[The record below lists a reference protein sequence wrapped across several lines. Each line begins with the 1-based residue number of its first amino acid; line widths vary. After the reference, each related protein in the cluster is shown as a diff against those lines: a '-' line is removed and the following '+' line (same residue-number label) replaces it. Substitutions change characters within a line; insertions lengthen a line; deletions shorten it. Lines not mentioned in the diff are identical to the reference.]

1 MSKLNYENYKK
12 KNINIKGTSSII
24 DNVPD
29 VINYNTLLNLIIE
42 QAPKDERGRL
52 FREDGIKLDQVTEIR
67 IEFSKILK
75 IDHLWIM
82 TNLTKLILSHN
93 IIDKIENLDAL
104 VNLQDLDLSFN
115 RIKKMENL
123 NCLVK
128 LQVLL
133 ITGNEIYEIENI
145 DNLKDLKIFSIADNK
160 IDKWDHV
167 LYLRKFKNL
176 RTVNITGNPCALQDN
191 YNNYLIALLPQVIYF
206 SYVLIS
212 KEERNDAIKKYRQAI
227 IKVEEDESKIKIKMD
242 EQQKVNKKSQ
252 YDSLCFVDQLDGDEF
267 FNTAF
272 KDDQNGIILKNLNNG
287 SLEVYEEY
295 KKKFTTVCQ
304 ELYKFGVDQHVV
316 RAKEISEFFLIVEK
330 ARENVRDKARQ
341 IIETIKTERNEIFNK
356 FNDLVK
362 SDKETNEQEII
373 IHVKIAKTQE
383 LANEF
388 NESLTNMWTKLMYNE
403 VVLHEQI
410 EDIFEIFKINM
421 TDLKDSFVE
430 FVREIFSQIRDI
442 FLRYREAI
450 NIVINNYL
458 SSVGDLTIPANFFE
472 IYGDIDASN
481 NTLIALHDINI
492 QIVDNRE
499 DSIIER
505 INLWL
510 EELLYEFSK
519 QERLR
524 HRQRILE
531 ISHFLQ
537 FQRERMYNHFCIN
550 DALALDVAAALEG

>member
-1 MSKLNYENYKK
+1 MSKLNYESYK
-12 KNINIKGTSSII
+12 KNISIDEPFSVI
-24 DNVPD
+24 YDVPD
-29 VINYNTLLNLIIE
+29 VINYSTLVNLIIE
-42 QAPKDERGRL
+42 QAPKGERGRL
-52 FREDGIKLDQVTEIR
+52 FREDGIKLDEVNEIR

-104 VNLQDLDLSFN
+104 VNLEDLDLSFN

-133 ITGNEIYEIENI
+133 IAGNKIYDIENI
-145 DNLKDLKIFSIADNK
+145 DNLKNLNIFSIADNK

-176 RTVNITGNPCALQDN
+176 RSVNITGNPCTLQEN

-227 IKVEEDESKIKIKMD
+227 IKVKEEESNIKIKMNK
-242 EQQKVNKKSQ
+242 QQKVNRKTQ

-267 FNTAF
+267 FNTVF
-272 KDDQNGIILKNLNNG
+272 QDDQNGIILKNLNNDT
-287 SLEVYEEY
+287 LEVYEEY

-316 RAKEISEFFLIVEK
+316 RAKEIDEFFLVVQK
-330 ARENVRDKARQ
+330 ARENVRDEARQ
-341 IIETIKTERNEIFNK
+341 IIETIKTERNGIFNK
-356 FNDLVK
+356 FDDLVK
-362 SDKETNEQEII
+362 SDKKSNEQEIKI
-373 IHVKIAKTQE
+373 DIKIAKTQE
-383 LANEF
+383 LADEL
-388 NESLTNMWTKLMYNE
+388 NESLTNMWTKLMYSE

-410 EDIFEIFKINM
+410 EDIFEIFKINI

-430 FVREIFSQIRDI
+430 FVRKIFSQIRDI
-442 FLRYREAI
+442 FLRYREVI
-450 NIVINNYL
+450 NTVINNYL
-458 SSVGDLTIPANFFE
+458 SSGGDLMMSANFVD
-472 IYGDIDASN
+472 ICGDIDVLN
-481 NTLIALHDINI
+481 NTLIASHDIHI

-519 QERLR
+519 
-524 HRQRILE
+524 
-531 ISHFLQ
+531 
-537 FQRERMYNHFCIN
+537 
-550 DALALDVAAALEG
+550 

>member
-1 MSKLNYENYKK
+1 MTP
-12 KNINIKGTSSII
+12 KG
-24 DNVPD
+24 
-29 VINYNTLLNLIIE
+29 
-42 QAPKDERGRL
+42 ERGRL
-52 FREDGIKLDQVTEIR
+52 FREDGIKLDEVTEIR

-75 IDHLWIM
+75 IDHFWIM

-93 IIDKIENLDAL
+93 IIEKIENFDAL
-104 VNLQDLDLSFN
+104 VNLEDLDLSFN

-133 ITGNEIYEIENI
+133 IAGNKIYDIENI
-145 DNLKDLKIFSIADNK
+145 DNLKNLKIFSIADNK

-167 LYLRKFKNL
+167 LYLKKFKNL
-176 RTVNITGNPCALQDN
+176 RTVNMTGNPCTLQEN
-191 YNNYLIALLPQVIYF
+191 YNSYLIALLPQVIYF
-206 SYVLIS
+206 SYILIT
-212 KEERNDAIKKYRQAI
+212 KEERNDAIKKNRQAI
-227 IKVEEDESKIKIKMD
+227 IKVEEEESKIKIKMD
-242 EQQKVNKKSQ
+242 KQQKVNSKTQ
-252 YDSLCFVDQLDGDEF
+252 YDSQCFVDQLDGDEF
-267 FNTAF
+267 FNTVF
-272 KDDQNGIILKNLNNG
+272 QDDQNGIILKNLNNDT
-287 SLEVYEEY
+287 LKVYEKY

-316 RAKEISEFFLIVEK
+316 RAKEINEFYLVVRK
-330 ARENVRDKARQ
+330 ARENVRDEARQ
-341 IIETIKTERNEIFNK
+341 IIETIKTERNGIFNK
-356 FNDLVK
+356 FDDLVK
-362 SDKETNEQEII
+362 SDKESNEQEIKI
-373 IHVKIAKTQE
+373 DIKIAKTQE
-383 LANEF
+383 LADEL
-388 NESLTNMWTKLMYNE
+388 NESLTNMWAKLMYSE

-430 FVREIFSQIRDI
+430 FVREIFSQIRDV
-442 FLRYREAI
+442 FLRYRNAI
-450 NIVINNYL
+450 NTVINNYL
-458 SSVGDLTIPANFFE
+458 SSVGDLTMPVNFVD
-472 IYGDIDASN
+472 ICGDVDVLN
-481 NTLIALHDINI
+481 NTLIASHDIHI

-510 EELLYEFSK
+510 EELLHEFSK

-537 FQRERMYNHFCIN
+537 FQRERMHNHFCIN